1 MVTPSSNAGY
11 EQAAM
16 QKIAVA
22 MKSLEPVLQMVGAG
36 SEIGREVLK
45 ALNVLAKVAPPGSV
59 SPEGQKNEAQNSLM
73 AALKNAAMMAQ
84 MKKQGLGG
92 GAPGA
97 GNAGA
102 PPGGAAPP
110 KPPMAA

>member
-1 MVTPSSNAGY
+1 
-11 EQAAM
+11 M
-16 QKIAVA
+16 QKIAMA

-36 SEIGREVLK
+36 SEIGKEVLK
-45 ALNVLAKVAPPGSV
+45 ALGVLAKVAPPGSV

-97 GNAGA
+97 GSAGA
-102 PPGGAAPP
+102 PPGGAPP
-110 KPPMAA
+110 AKPGMAA